1 MNTENFQVT
10 IIIIIDSPI
19 SRSNRLSLNEGP
31 TRLSLNE
38 GPMLMLKLVANA
50 ELKVMLSLAFSL
62 SDTETSPANPIISSK

>member
-19 SRSNRLSLNEGP
+19 SRSNRLSLNDGP

-62 SDTETSPANPIISSK
+62 SSTETSPANPIISSK